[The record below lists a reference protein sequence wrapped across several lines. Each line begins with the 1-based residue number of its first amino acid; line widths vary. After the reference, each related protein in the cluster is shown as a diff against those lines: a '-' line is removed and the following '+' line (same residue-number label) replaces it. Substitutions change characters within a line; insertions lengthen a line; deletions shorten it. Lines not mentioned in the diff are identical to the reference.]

1 VLHNP
6 KLIILDEPFSG
17 LDPVNTNLIKDEIYN
32 LAKRGSTV
40 IFSTHRMEQVEEIC
54 DHIVL
59 VNKGRKILD
68 GTVKKIK
75 QDYKENLF
83 SIGVDQMP
91 AGQNGT
97 APFEIL
103 KNEDLSYVVRIK
115 DNSKPNDVL
124 HYLLQN
130 GASIHSFNEI
140 LPSLND
146 IFIRLVEGTP
156 TARQFQKVN

>member
-1 VLHNP
+1 
-6 KLIILDEPFSG
+6 
-17 LDPVNTNLIKDEIYN
+17 
-32 LAKRGSTV
+32 
-40 IFSTHRMEQVEEIC
+40 
-54 DHIVL
+54 VL

-91 AGQNGT
+91 IGQNGT